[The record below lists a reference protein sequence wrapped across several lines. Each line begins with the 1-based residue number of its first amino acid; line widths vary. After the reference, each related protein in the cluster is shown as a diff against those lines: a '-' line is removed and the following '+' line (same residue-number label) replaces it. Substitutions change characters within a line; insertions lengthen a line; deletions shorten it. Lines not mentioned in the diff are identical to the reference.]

1 MTTDTKRC
9 LPDVYYKDDQYKE
22 YVEVCEFFHN
32 IADKYLE
39 KNSFINKEN
48 LRLSV
53 DYDGDEN
60 NIFNVIYVNEKNI
73 SANFIVE
80 LNEENKIC
88 NIQSSEYGDYFICI
102 DQKQLSQ
109 YILYYLLEIY

>member
-1 MTTDTKRC
+1 MTTDTQRC

-39 KNSFINKEN
+39 NNAYISKEN

-53 DYDGDEN
+53 DYEGDEN
-60 NIFNVIYVNEKNI
+60 NVFNIVYVNEQNV
-73 SANFIVE
+73 SAKFIVE
-80 LNEENKIC
+80 LNEENKIF
-88 NIQSSEYGDYFICI
+88 NIMNSEYEDYFECI
-102 DQKQLSQ
+102 DQKQLSH